1 MKARTRSG
9 LALGAIVVC
18 ALAGSAAA
26 QTAPAATTDVGA
38 ASAVAPDD
46 QVGAANKYLT
56 NMEVS
61 AKRVRHLLDEARR
74 NKDVVKVTCLQDKL
88 VQIETAIKSTRER
101 VASLKSAVA
110 RGDNDLRNHEFSVL
124 GILKQ
129 RVSQLDAEANQCI
142 GEEIGLPGDTRVTFS
157 VDPNIAPYDPGPADD
172 PGFVYVPPLPASPF
186 D

>member
-1 MKARTRSG
+1 MKARTRTE

-18 ALAGSAAA
+18 ALVGSAAA
-26 QTAPAATTDVGA
+26 QPAPSGTTDVGA
-38 ASAVAPDD
+38 ASAVAPGD
-46 QVGAANKYLT
+46 QVTTANKYLA
-56 NMEVS
+56 NMEVA

-101 VASLKSAVA
+101 VASLKAASA
-110 RGDNDLRNHEFSVL
+110 RGDTDLRNHEFSVL

-157 VDPNIAPYDPGPADD
+157 VDPNIAPYDPGPSED
-172 PGFVYVPPLPASPF
+172 PNLTFVPPLPASPF
-186 D
+186 N